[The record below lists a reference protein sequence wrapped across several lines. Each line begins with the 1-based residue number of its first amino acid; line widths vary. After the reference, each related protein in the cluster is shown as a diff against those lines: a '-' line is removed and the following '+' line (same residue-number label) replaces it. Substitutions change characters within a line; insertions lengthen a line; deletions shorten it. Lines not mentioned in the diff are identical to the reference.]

1 MEYSQY
7 LVIILF
13 SLYIVFIFYYT
24 TKSPETY
31 MYKPIMISALVIIP
45 MILISILYLNFNEF
59 VLNYTT
65 FVVLCIMGIIGI
77 MTGLVYFLIT
87 YTSTT
92 STTTSKKSNNTNYI
106 SWIILFAIII
116 VGLTLCYNV
125 FMNADSIKKR
135 KGWSGFFI
143 NFMFYLPCL
152 ITDYFKYLFDEVQN
166 TPSIVFILFIIEICL
181 LLLYL
186 YLPSIINALY
196 IPKGIS
202 LLKNPVFLTPSNV
215 IAGSSTF
222 LTDSPVS
229 IDLDDSTLKTY
240 NSNFSLSMWIFTNN
254 TILGTNEQESIIFKY
269 GRIKDDFYGKP
280 CITYLGNDNWR
291 FMFTNNTG
299 YSKDTDLTKVALPEY
314 IVKMKSQKWHHIVFN
329 YYENKV
335 DLCINGSLARSMDLS
350 DRLPIKY
357 DDDIVTI
364 GADPSFNIPGAICN
378 INYYETPL
386 TISQVSRIYN
396 MLFMFNPPV
405 NNLQ

>member
-1 MEYSQY
+1 M
-7 LVIILF
+7 
-13 SLYIVFIFYYT
+13 
-24 TKSPETY
+24 
-31 MYKPIMISALVIIP
+31 
-45 MILISILYLNFNEF
+45 F
-59 VLNYTT
+59 VG
-65 FVVLCIMGIIGI
+65 LCIMGILGV
-77 MTGLVYFLIT
+77 MTSLVYIYIT
-87 YTSTT
+87 FIPSTSK
-92 STTTSKKSNNTNYI
+92 TTSKKSNYYTDYIKWLSNYTDYI
-106 SWIILFAIII
+106 KWFIIFAIII
-116 VGLTLCYNV
+116 IGLTLFFNV
-125 FMNADSIKKR
+125 FMNTDSIKKR

-143 NFMFYLPCL
+143 NLMFYLPCL
-152 ITDYFKYLFDEVQN
+152 ITDYFKYLFNEVKN
-166 TPSIVFILFIIEICL
+166 TPSIVFILFVLEICL
-181 LLLYL
+181 LLLYF
-186 YLPSIINALY
+186 YLPSMINDLF

-202 LLKNPVFLTPSNV
+202 LLANPVFLTPSNV
-215 IAGSSTF
+215 ITGSSTF

-229 IDLDDSTLKTY
+229 IELEDSPLKTY
-240 NSNFSLSMWIFTNN
+240 NSNFSLSMWIFVNN

-269 GRIKDDFYGKP
+269 GRITDDFYGKP

-299 YSKDTDLTKVALPEY
+299 YSKDTDLTQMALPEY
-314 IVKMKSQKWHHIVFN
+314 IVKMTSQKWHHIVFS

-364 GADPSFNIPGAICN
+364 GSEKPLNIPGAICN

-396 MLFMFNPPV
+396 MLFMSNPPV